1 VEDRFIEM
9 IVAAAVGAG
18 VLAAWWSLRRKA
30 ISPAEVD
37 PLAEAEVYLA
47 YGRRKEA
54 VEILKEAV
62 ETRPER
68 RKEIE
73 AKLREL
79 DGSPSPVT
87 KL

>member
-18 VLAAWWSLRRKA
+18 VLAAWWSLRRKLKT
-30 ISPAEVD
+30 PGEVD
-37 PLAEAEVYLA
+37 PLQEAEVYLA
-47 YGRRKEA
+47 YGREKEA
-54 VEILKEAV
+54 VEILKEAIQAC
-62 ETRPER
+62 PER

-79 DGSPSPVT
+79 EGSPSPVT